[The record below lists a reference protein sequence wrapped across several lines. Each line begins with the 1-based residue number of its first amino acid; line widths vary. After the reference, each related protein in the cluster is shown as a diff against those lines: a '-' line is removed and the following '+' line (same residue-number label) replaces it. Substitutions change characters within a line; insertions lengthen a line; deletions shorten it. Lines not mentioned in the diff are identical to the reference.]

1 MNIKEVEKV
10 TGISSQNIRFY
21 EKSGLVHPD
30 RNEENGYRE
39 YDTNDIRILKLI
51 KMFRMID
58 MPIEQIKLILS
69 ENHKLPQ
76 LLNEQEKMLEQK
88 LENTRYAIRVCEHL
102 KEICSSV
109 EDIDADLYLSQM
121 EEESDHYF
129 DNWKSDYKDVVK
141 YEHERVFTFV
151 PEEEVTDRY
160 TFENALYA
168 YAMEKNKHIT
178 ITKRGMYPEFVM
190 DGVEYKAE
198 RNYTV
203 IAPIPT
209 AVIRCTRKDAPEKE
223 EKYRHGRKKWIAKKA
238 MQMIPLGSYVEGK
251 GTYESEIEDTATYEM
266 IMARQAADENEVD
279 ENGNLINGD
288 GSHAEKDAKEVKT
301 EPVTV
306 SIEQLRDFNYLVSHY
321 YTVDSTTMIGQ
332 EQLNVDEL
340 LAKDMHIDTS
350 GEGPKVLIFHTHSQ
364 ETFVDSVEG
373 DVGTSIVG
381 MGAYLSELLNAKG
394 ISTIHHDGVYDL
406 IDGKL
411 DRSKA
416 YEFSEVG
423 VRKILEENPSIEV
436 VIDLPW
442 HLFLRDF
449 RPR

>member
-1 MNIKEVEKV
+1 MRKNR
-10 TGISSQNIRFY
+10 S
-21 EKSGLVHPD
+21 LA
-30 RNEENGYRE
+30 
-39 YDTNDIRILKLI
+39 
-51 KMFRMID
+51 
-58 MPIEQIKLILS
+58 ILS
-69 ENHKLPQ
+69 GSLIFCLGIYILFQGGTQITEEWKWSLRENLVRMTERSFMPG
-76 LLNEQEKMLEQK
+76 LF
-88 LENTRYAIRVCEHL
+88 YA
-102 KEICSSV
+102 
-109 EDIDADLYLSQM
+109 
-121 EEESDHYF
+121 
-129 DNWKSDYKDVVK
+129 
-141 YEHERVFTFV
+141 
-151 PEEEVTDRY
+151 
-160 TFENALYA
+160 
-168 YAMEKNKHIT
+168 
-178 ITKRGMYPEFVM
+178 
-190 DGVEYKAE
+190 
-198 RNYTV
+198 
-203 IAPIPT
+203 
-209 AVIRCTRKDAPEKE
+209 EKE
-223 EKYRHGRKKWIAKKA
+223 EKTDWNTWIAKKA

-350 GEGPKVLIFHTHSQ
+350 GERPKVLIFHTHSQ

-436 VIDLPW
+436 VIDLHRDGVGNDT
-442 HLFLRDF
+442 HLVTEANGKQAAKIMFFNGLSRTKANGDIAYLPNPYIQDNLSF
-449 RPR
+449 SLQMQLASESMYPGFARKIYLKGYRYSLHMMPKSLLIEAGAQTNTVEEMRNAMELLSDVLAKVIMG